1 MLGAYG
7 EWTYD
12 EDDAKKDNYCAYVP
26 MMTAFVILILKW
38 VRMPKGRLQKK
49 KSKLRDFVPISINP
63 SPPTIKRD
71 ILIREI
77 F

>member
-12 EDDAKKDNYCAYVP
+12 EDDAAKDNYCAYVP

-38 VRMPKGRLQKK
+38 VRMPNLN
-49 KSKLRDFVPISINP
+49 SNICFDLC
-63 SPPTIKRD
+63 
-71 ILIREI
+71 
-77 F
+77 